1 MFTIEHWVDIVLFR
15 VLRWVVSVKV
25 IALYC
30 G

>member
-1 MFTIEHWVDIVLFR
+1 MFTIEYWVDIVLFR